1 MKIISG
7 NSNPN
12 LAKAIAKQ
20 LKIELSDVVLE
31 KFADGEIYVEIKDQ
45 VRGAD
50 VFVIQSTSHPVNDRL
65 MELLILADAL
75 KRSSAK
81 RVTAVIPY
89 FGYARQDRKTTPRT
103 AISAKL
109 VANLLTSAGIHRLLT
124 LDLHAGQIQGFF
136 DIPVDNIFA
145 NVLFVNHIKKKF
157 KDLKNYLIVSPD
169 IGGVIRA
176 RSVAKWLNIDL
187 AVVDKRRPIAGVAEV
202 VNIIGDVTG
211 KNCILIDDIADS
223 CNTITKSAEALKER
237 GAKDIYVYVS
247 HGVFSL
253 NAIDNIEKSA
263 VKEFMCTDSID
274 FNDKIINS
282 KKIKTIPLAE
292 LMAEAISR
300 IHRDG
305 SISDLFLK

>member
-202 VNIIGDVTG
+202 VNIIGDVKG

-253 NAIDNIEKSA
+253 NAIDNIEKFG

-274 FNDKIINS
+274 FSDKIINS

-300 IHRDG
+300 IHSDG

>member
-20 LKIELSDVVLE
+20 LKIDLSDVILE

>member
-20 LKIELSDVVLE
+20 LKIELSDVILE

-202 VNIIGDVTG
+202 VNIIGDVKG

-253 NAIDNIEKSA
+253 NAIDNIEKSG

-274 FNDKIINS
+274 FSDKIINS

-300 IHRDG
+300 IHSDG

>member
-20 LKIELSDVVLE
+20 LKIDLSDVILE

-157 KDLKNYLIVSPD
+157 KDLNNYLIVSPD

-202 VNIIGDVTG
+202 VNIIGDVKG

-274 FNDKIINS
+274 FSDKIINS
-282 KKIKTIPLAE
+282 KKIKTIPLTE

>member
-202 VNIIGDVTG
+202 VNIIGDVKG

-274 FNDKIINS
+274 FSDKIINS

-300 IHRDG
+300 IHSDG

>member
-202 VNIIGDVTG
+202 VNIIGDVKG

-300 IHRDG
+300 IHSDG

>member
-1 MKIISG
+1 MKLIAG
-7 NSNPN
+7 NANKP
-12 LAKAIAKQ
+12 LAEQIAKI
-20 LKIELSDVVLE
+20 LGVSCVKSNIAN
-31 KFADGEIYVEIKDQ
+31 FADGEISVEILESM
-45 VRGAD
+45 RGED
-50 VFVIQSTSHPVNDRL
+50 VYIIQSTSYPVNDNL
-65 MELLILADAL
+65 MELLIIIDAL
-75 KRSSAK
+75 KRASAK
-81 RVTAVIPY
+81 SITAVMPY

-145 NVLFVNHIKKKF
+145 NVLFVNHIKNKF
-157 KDLKNYLIVSPD
+157 KNLKNYLIVSPD

-300 IHRDG
+300 IHSDG

>member
-20 LKIELSDVVLE
+20 LKIDLSDVILE

-202 VNIIGDVTG
+202 VNIIGDVKG

-274 FNDKIINS
+274 FSDKIINS
-282 KKIKTIPLAE
+282 KKIKTIPLTE

>member
-202 VNIIGDVTG
+202 VNIIGDVKG

-282 KKIKTIPLAE
+282 KKNKNYSP
-292 LMAEAISR
+292 S
-300 IHRDG
+300 
-305 SISDLFLK
+305 

>member
-20 LKIELSDVVLE
+20 LKIDLSDVILE

-202 VNIIGDVTG
+202 VNIIGDVKG

-274 FNDKIINS
+274 FSDKIINS

-300 IHRDG
+300 IHSDG